1 VARQVWGNAINCAA
15 ASRAMYLFV
24 ESAFTGK
31 ALAWGKTDHVFPSEA
46 VLAYVTKRES
56 TTAATGGSAV

>member
-1 VARQVWGNAINCAA
+1 V
-15 ASRAMYLFV
+15 YLFV

-46 VLAYVTKRES
+46 VLGCVTKRE
-56 TTAATGGSAV
+56 TAAAPTGG